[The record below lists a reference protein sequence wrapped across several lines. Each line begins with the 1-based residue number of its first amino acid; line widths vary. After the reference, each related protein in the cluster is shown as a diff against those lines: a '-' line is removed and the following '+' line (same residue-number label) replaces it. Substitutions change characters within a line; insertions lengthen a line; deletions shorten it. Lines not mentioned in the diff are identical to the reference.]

1 MQNLD
6 PRTPVLVGIGI
17 VEQKEKDPARA
28 REAIELMSDA
38 VRAAG
43 ADAGTA
49 TLLAGAERIYVP
61 QGMWGYADP
70 ARMIAR
76 AIGATNASSVFA
88 KVGVLQQTLLGDSC
102 RLIAGGEIA
111 CAIVVAVDARYR
123 LCLRVISGRRA
134 SEAASPA
141 GDDRDSF
148 GQIHV

>member
-76 AIGATNASSVFA
+76 AIGARDQFLAAHLQGFLDTGGTNHRSI
-88 KVGVLQQTLLGDSC
+88 TLNRC
-102 RLIAGGEIA
+102 WKWFWKRREAHW
-111 CAIVVAVDARYR
+111 
-123 LCLRVISGRRA
+123 VISETIKKPTKPTFKMQFIPG
-134 SEAASPA
+134 A
-141 GDDRDSF
+141 GLLLSL
-148 GQIHV
+148 IPI